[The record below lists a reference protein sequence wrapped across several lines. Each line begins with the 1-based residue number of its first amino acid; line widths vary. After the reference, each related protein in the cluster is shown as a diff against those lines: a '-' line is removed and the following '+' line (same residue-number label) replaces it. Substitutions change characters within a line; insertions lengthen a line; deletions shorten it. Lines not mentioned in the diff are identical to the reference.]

1 MTAGPTVDA
10 DRRPFGITAVVV
22 LQLATAGWIASGIL
36 GIRPLAPDS
45 LAGQISTSLPNVEAI
60 FGVLTAVLVV
70 ASVGLWFVQR
80 WAWVASMLLTGF
92 QLAFMLVSIWQ
103 GGSDWFRLLLL
114 TITALYLNQGSVL
127 ALFADRR
134 PRDVPLPIEGPTSGG
149 AASGPAELGSSR

>member
-10 DRRPFGITAVVV
+10 DRRPFGITAIVV
-22 LQLATAGWIASGIL
+22 LQLATAAWIASGIV

-45 LAGQISTSLPNVEAI
+45 LAGQISTTLPNVEAI
-60 FGVLTAVLVV
+60 FGALTVILVV
-70 ASVGLWFVQR
+70 ASVGLWFVHR

-103 GGSDWFRLLLL
+103 GGSDWVRLLLL

-134 PRDVPLPIEGPTSGG
+134 PRHVPLPIEGPTSDI
-149 AASGPAELGSSR
+149 AASRPADPGSGR